1 MGKREWLLLVF
12 GWVCELVWDGYVD
25 VLDMNQAFFLHLT
38 AVLSFNRLI
47 PHVVFE
53 ARKKSDPM
61 LCVCCEGLLGWK
73 DLLIEIIEMVKHTTN
88 YDEKRHD
95 LSRGITRFLIQDYK
109 IRFWEHAFGGW
120 RTILCHGVKYAKKR
134 GFSDRFTTCFLESP
148 TVLFG
153 LWISMNAIYPSEKL
167 VIELVL
173 KVLALIWWPHYLAAA
188 AKKRDGSLGFNFVF
202 AVVLVISF

>member
-1 MGKREWLLLVF
+1 MFWIWTRHFFYTWPQFSASIGWFPTWCLKREKSATPCCASAARGFLD
-12 GWVCELVWDGYVD
+12 EKD
-25 VLDMNQAFFLHLT
+25 V
-38 AVLSFNRLI
+38 
-47 PHVVFE
+47 
-53 ARKKSDPM
+53 
-61 LCVCCEGLLGWK
+61 
-73 DLLIEIIEMVKHTTN
+73 LIEIIEMVKHTTN

-153 LWISMNAIYPSEKL
+153 LWISMNAIYGIPQRS
-167 VIELVL
+167 
-173 KVLALIWWPHYLAAA
+173 
-188 AKKRDGSLGFNFVF
+188 
-202 AVVLVISF
+202 